1 MPVGCKMKFGP
12 LRPRYRPL
20 ILMPYDELLSG
31 MADIELDPW
40 LLVPAIVLAFE
51 EATKEPL
58 LQIDAVVGVVVRPV
72 LDSVD
77 LQPFL
82 LRCRAKEAF
91 EIAARVERLSA
102 QFAADNS
109 GTLTFDQSG
118 NMAS

>member
-40 LLVPAIVLAFE
+40 LLVPAILLAFE

-58 LQIDAVVGVVVRPV
+58 LQIDAVVCVQCSIPWTSSHFCF
-72 LDSVD
+72 D
-77 LQPFL
+77 
-82 LRCRAKEAF
+82 A
-91 EIAARVERLSA
+91 ERKKPSKLPRGWSGCPP